1 MVDGR
6 TVYAVEPAD
15 DLWRVKLAGDS
26 QTEYADTKEGAIAR
40 AKQLAR
46 RSQLARVVVYA
57 EDGRVEQEIY
67 FDPGSERSV

>member
-1 MVDGR
+1 MNGR
-6 TVYAVEPAD
+6 TVYEVEPAD
-15 DLWRVKLAGDS
+15 DLWCVKLAGDS

-46 RSQLARVVVYA
+46 RAALAQVVIYG
-57 EDGRVEQEIY
+57 EDGKVEQEIY

>member
-1 MVDGR
+1 MNGR
-6 TVYAVEPAD
+6 AVYEVELAD

-26 QTEYADTKEGAIAR
+26 QTEYADTKESAIAR

-46 RSQLARVVVYA
+46 RSALARVVVYG

-67 FDPGSERSV
+67 FDPGSERNV